1 MARDDFSKPTVDT
14 LAKRVGVRCS
24 NPSCR
29 KLTTG
34 PRTDSSYIVNIGVGA
49 HISAASPDGPR
60 YNSSLTTEQR
70 QAPENGIWLCQNC
83 AKLVDNDPDRY
94 PVDILRAWK
103 IHAEASALA
112 EIEGRTETEPIDC
125 SAEIELSYERE
136 RIRSERHDYQL
147 QVTLTNRG
155 SKPLGPFHIDL
166 EIPARVAHC
175 PEKQQL
181 YVRGRS
187 TKDVAFFRV
196 DSESLDYEIY
206 PGDTKLV
213 MGVHYYMD
221 HDIVWSRGD
230 LFEKPVKATLYRPGF
245 RPFTLERRFLEFQIF

>member
-136 RIRSERHDYQL
+136 RIRSERHDYKL

-155 SKPLGPFHIDL
+155 SNLLAPSTLTLKFPL
-166 EIPARVAHC
+166 
-175 PEKQQL
+175 
-181 YVRGRS
+181 
-187 TKDVAFFRV
+187 
-196 DSESLDYEIY
+196 ESLTAQRSNNFTSEAEAPKTSPSFASIQKVLT
-206 PGDTKLV
+206 TKSTLV
-213 MGVHYYMD
+213 TPS
-221 HDIVWSRGD
+221 WSW
-230 LFEKPVKATLYRPGF
+230 E
-245 RPFTLERRFLEFQIF
+245 FTITWITTFSGAAAISLKNL